1 MKRFILTFSSLLLL
15 SSVVAPQATLA
26 APPTSQEVLEISQ
39 RVADWQILT
48 FEDQGKYRASYTFT
62 DKTSVENHHDLSWPV
77 AALYT
82 GMFELVKLTG
92 DTFYSSWLEE
102 IGDEYKWS
110 LYKRLYHADD
120 HAVGF
125 MYLEM
130 YEKYG
135 KKKMLKPTQEQFE
148 GIMTGEEADTW
159 HWDWCDALFMAPPV
173 WAKLAEVTHDQRYL
187 DYMHKQY
194 MMTYDKLWS
203 EEHQLFFR
211 DLKYLTRHEENGQ
224 SVFWSRGNGWVYGG
238 LALMIPTFP
247 EGWEHT
253 PFYVELFRELSESL
267 KATQREDGSWSG
279 GLLGDIKDY
288 PIMETSGTAFFA
300 YGLAW
305 GINNGI
311 LDRKTYEPTLLAAW
325 DALVSAVHEDGLL
338 GYVQGIGEA
347 PGFSSYDATETY
359 GTGAFIA
366 AGCEMYK
373 FVLDTYE

>member
-1 MKRFILTFSSLLLL
+1 MMKRILTTLSSLVLLT
-15 SSVVAPQATLA
+15 SIVTPQATFA
-26 APPTSQEVLEISQ
+26 APPTPQEVMEISR
-39 RVADWQILT
+39 RVADWQIAT

-62 DKTSVENHHDLSWPV
+62 DKTTFENHHDLSWPV

-82 GMFELVKLTG
+82 GMFELVKLT
-92 DTFYSSWLEE
+92 DDPKYAKWLKG
-102 IGDEYKWS
+102 IGDEHKWQ
-110 LYKRLYHADD
+110 LHKREFHADD
-120 HAVGF
+120 HAVGLMF
-125 MYLEM
+125 LEM

-135 KKKMLKPTQEQFE
+135 KKKMVKPTQERFD
-148 GIMTGEEADTW
+148 GIMTGEKRDTW
-159 HWDWCDALFMAPPV
+159 HWTWSDALFMAPPV
-173 WAKLAEVTHDQRYL
+173 WAKLAEVTGEQKYL
-187 DYMHKQY
+187 DYMHEQY

-203 EEHQLFFR
+203 PENKLFFR
-211 DLKYLTRHEENGQ
+211 DLKYLTRHEENGKG
-224 SVFWSRGNGWVYGG
+224 VFWSRGNGWVYGG

-253 PFYVELFRELSESL
+253 PFYIELFRDLSEAL

-311 LDRKTYEPTLLAAW
+311 IDRETYEPTLLAAW
-325 DALVSAVHEDGLL
+325 ESLVSAVHEDGLL

-347 PGFSSYDATETY
+347 PGFSTYETTETY

-373 FVLDTYE
+373 FVSE

>member
-1 MKRFILTFSSLLLL
+1 MLTSIIT
-15 SSVVAPQATLA
+15 PQVTYA
-26 APPTSQEVLEISQ
+26 APPTPQEVMEISR
-39 RVADWQILT
+39 RVADWQIAT
-48 FEDQGKYRASYTFT
+48 FEEQGKYRASYTYT
-62 DKTSVENHHDLSWPV
+62 NKTNFENHHDLSWPV

-82 GMFELVKLTG
+82 GMFELVKLT
-92 DTFYSSWLEE
+92 DDPKYSSWLKG
-102 IGDEYKWS
+102 IGDEHKWQ
-110 LYKRLYHADD
+110 LYKREFHADD
-120 HAVGF
+120 HAVGL

-135 KKKMLKPTQEQFE
+135 KKKMVKPTQARFD
-148 GIMTGEEADTW
+148 GIMTGEKRDTW
-159 HWDWCDALFMAPPV
+159 HWDWSDALFMAPPV
-173 WAKLAEVTHDQRYL
+173 WAKLAEVTGQQKYL
-187 DYMHKQY
+187 DYMHEQY

-203 EEHQLFFR
+203 PENKLFFR
-211 DLKYLTRHEENGQ
+211 DLKYLTRHEENGK

-253 PFYVELFRELSESL
+253 PFYIELFRELSEAL

-279 GLLGDIKDY
+279 GLLGDLKDY

-311 LDRKTYEPTLLAAW
+311 IDRATYEPTLLAAW
-325 DALVSAVHEDGLL
+325 ESLVSAVHEDGLL

-347 PGFSSYDATETY
+347 PGFSSYDTTETY

-373 FVLDTYE
+373 LVSE